1 MTGSTRGRPR
11 LPGERTASGRLK
23 NTSAAPPSDKLTVSV
38 VQGEALRRFSREME
52 RAACTTN
59 AETRLDARQSLA
71 RAKSRLEPR
80 QFAILDLV
88 VLRGRSI
95 RQLATQSGQTV
106 EELDQLLRQAAN
118 SLEDHYR
125 ESDAA

>member
-1 MTGSTRGRPR
+1 MSRLNPGRPR
-11 LPGERTASGRLK
+11 IDGERTASGRLK
-23 NTSAAPPSDKLTVSV
+23 AKSAAPPSDGLKVSV
-38 VQGEALRRFSREME
+38 VQAEALRRFSREME
-52 RAACTTN
+52 RAANTTN
-59 AETRLDARQSLA
+59 AETRLDARESLA
-71 RAKSRLEPR
+71 AAKARLDPR

-106 EELDQLLRQAAN
+106 EQLDQLLRQAAN

-125 ESDAA
+125 QSDAA